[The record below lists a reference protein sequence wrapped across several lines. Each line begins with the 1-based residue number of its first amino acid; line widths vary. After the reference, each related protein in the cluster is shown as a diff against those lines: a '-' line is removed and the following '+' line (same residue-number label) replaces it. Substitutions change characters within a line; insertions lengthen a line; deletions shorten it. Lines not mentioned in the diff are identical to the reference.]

1 MYVVR
6 KEVETLTI
14 DGAGDEVF
22 SSSLPEEEVE
32 AIAAAY
38 RIEEAYPFRLSGHG
52 GLGPVGRHVVLLRM
66 EVDAVFFCS
75 ILRFAYI
82 CFQNRLRIMLI
93 TIITLLLAAA
103 GFVWGRIRA
112 DIVALIAL
120 LVLTLS
126 GILTTQEAL
135 SGFSNPIVIMMVG
148 LFVVGG
154 AIFNTGL
161 AKMIGARLSH
171 LGNGSPTRLFL
182 VVVLATGL
190 IGGFVSNTG
199 TVALMLPIVVSMAAA
214 AGASASRFLMPLAF
228 ASSIGGMLTLIGTPP
243 NLVIAEAWEEFS
255 GHPLTMFSFFPT
267 GLICLAAGTLLLIPF
282 SKMLSGDR
290 KRNSGSSGEKRTL
303 ADIVEEYN
311 LNHDLWCVD
320 VPASSPI
327 SGLSLGALSLRAVYG
342 LDVLELRVVEG
353 KGFLK
358 NVSQEAPSAS
368 SVIEG
373 GDILFIRGP
382 RGNVDRFV
390 ADYGLSIADDSDEAR
405 RHLDFFDIGLAEIVV
420 LPDSGILKET
430 IAGLDFRNRYN
441 VNILGVRRGGS
452 YITDN
457 LGDRKVANG
466 DVLLVQGTWD
476 AIGRISRDTRDW
488 VVLGE
493 PESQASR
500 VTIDYKA
507 PIAAVIMLAMILA
520 LVFSSIPAVFIV
532 LTAGVLM
539 MLTGCFRS
547 IADAY
552 RTINWESIVLIAA
565 MMPMSFALE
574 KTGVSETVSVG
585 LVDALGGIGPH
596 WLMAGIYFT
605 TSLLTLFISNTAT
618 SVLMAPIAVQSAVA
632 YGVSPLPMLF
642 AVTFGASLCFM
653 SPFSTPP
660 NALVMPA
667 GQYTFMDYVKVGAPL
682 QLLLG
687 LLMIFVIP
695 LFFPF

>member
-1 MYVVR
+1 
-6 KEVETLTI
+6 
-14 DGAGDEVF
+14 
-22 SSSLPEEEVE
+22 
-32 AIAAAY
+32 
-38 RIEEAYPFRLSGHG
+38 
-52 GLGPVGRHVVLLRM
+52 
-66 EVDAVFFCS
+66 
-75 ILRFAYI
+75 
-82 CFQNRLRIMLI
+82 MLI
-93 TIITLLLAAA
+93 TIITLVLAAA

-112 DIVALIAL
+112 DVVALIAL
-120 LVLTLS
+120 LVLTLL

-161 AKMIGARLSH
+161 AKMVGARLSH

-199 TVALMLPIVVSMAAA
+199 TVALMLPIVVSMAAS

-255 GHPLTMFSFFPT
+255 GEPLTMFSFLPT

-282 SKMLSGDR
+282 SKMLSGNR
-290 KRNSGSSGEKRTL
+290 KKNAGSSKENRTL
-303 ADIVEEYN
+303 TDIVEEYN
-311 LNHDLWCVD
+311 LNHDLWRVD

-327 SGLSLGALSLRAVYG
+327 SGLSLGALALRANYG

-353 KGFLK
+353 KGLLK

-382 RGNVDRFV
+382 RDSVDRFV
-390 ADYGLSIADDSDEAR
+390 SDYHLHIADDNDESR
-405 RHLDFFDIGLAEIVV
+405 RHLDFYDIGLAEIVV
-420 LPDSGILKET
+420 LPNSGILKET
-430 IAGLDFRNRYN
+430 IAELDFRNRYN
-441 VNILGVRRGGS
+441 VNILGVRRGGE
-452 YITDN
+452 YITEN
-457 LGDRKVANG
+457 LGDRKVAKG

-476 AIGRISRDTRDW
+476 AIERISSNTRDW

-493 PESQASR
+493 PENQASK
-500 VTIDYKA
+500 VTINYKA
-507 PIAAVIMLAMILA
+507 PVAAVIMLAMIAA
-520 LVFSSIPAVFIV
+520 LVFSNIPAVFIA
-532 LTAGVLM
+532 LTAGVMM
-539 MLTGCFRS
+539 MLTGCFRTV
-547 IADAY
+547 ADAY
-552 RTINWESIVLIAA
+552 KTINWESIVLIAA

-574 KTGVSETVSVG
+574 KTGVSEIVSVS
-585 LVDALGGIGPH
+585 LVEALGSVGPH

-642 AVTFGASLCFM
+642 AVTFAASLCFM

-687 LLMIFVIP
+687 ILMIFVIP

>member
-1 MYVVR
+1 
-6 KEVETLTI
+6 
-14 DGAGDEVF
+14 
-22 SSSLPEEEVE
+22 
-32 AIAAAY
+32 
-38 RIEEAYPFRLSGHG
+38 
-52 GLGPVGRHVVLLRM
+52 
-66 EVDAVFFCS
+66 
-75 ILRFAYI
+75 
-82 CFQNRLRIMLI
+82 MLI
-93 TIITLLLAAA
+93 TIITLALAAA

-126 GILTTQEAL
+126 GILSPQEAL
-135 SGFSNPIVIMMVG
+135 SGFSNPIVVMMVG
-148 LFVVGG
+148 LFIVGG

-161 AKMIGARLSH
+161 AKMIGAKLSH

-214 AGASASRFLMPLAF
+214 SGASVSRFLMPLAF

-243 NLVIAEAWEEFS
+243 NLVIAETWEEHS
-255 GHPLTMFSFFPT
+255 GQPLTMFSFLPT
-267 GLICLAAGTLLLIPF
+267 GLICLVAGTVLLIP
-282 SKMLSGDR
+282 LSR
-290 KRNSGSSGEKRTL
+290 LLSAKKQNSGSSQDRRSL

-311 LNHDLWCVD
+311 LNH
-320 VPASSPI
+320 SPI
-327 SGLSLGALSLRAVYG
+327 SGLSLGALSLRANYG
-342 LDVLELRVVEG
+342 VDVLELRVKRRG
-353 KGFLK
+353 LLK
-358 NVSQEAPSAS
+358 NVTQEAPSAS
-368 SVIEG
+368 SVIEE

-382 RGNVDRFV
+382 RQNVERFV
-390 ADYGLSIADDSDEAR
+390 TDYGLRIADDNDESR
-405 RHLDFFDIGLAEIVV
+405 RHLDFYDIGLAEIVV
-420 LPDSGILKET
+420 LPNSGVLKET
-430 IAGLDFRNRYN
+430 IAGLDFRKTYN
-441 VNILGVRRGGS
+441 VTILGVRRGGE

-457 LGDRKVANG
+457 LGDRKVAKG
-466 DVLLVQGTWD
+466 DVLLVQGTWK
-476 AIGRISRDTRDW
+476 AIEKISRNTQNW

-493 PESQASR
+493 PESQASK

-507 PIAAVIMLAMILA
+507 PMAAVIMLAMISG
-520 LVFSSIPAVFIV
+520 LVFSSVPAVFIV
-532 LTAGVLM
+532 LSATVLM
-539 MLTGCFRS
+539 MLTGCFRT

-552 RTINWESIVLIAA
+552 GTINWESIVLIAA

-574 KTGVSETVSVG
+574 KTGVSETVSVA

-618 SVLMAPIAVQSAVA
+618 AVLMAPIAVQSAVA

-667 GQYTFMDYVKVGAPL
+667 GQYTFMDYVRVGAPL
-682 QLLLG
+682 QLILG
-687 LLMIFVIP
+687 LLMIFTIP
-695 LFFPF
+695 FFFPF

>member
-1 MYVVR
+1 
-6 KEVETLTI
+6 
-14 DGAGDEVF
+14 
-22 SSSLPEEEVE
+22 
-32 AIAAAY
+32 
-38 RIEEAYPFRLSGHG
+38 
-52 GLGPVGRHVVLLRM
+52 
-66 EVDAVFFCS
+66 
-75 ILRFAYI
+75 
-82 CFQNRLRIMLI
+82 MLI
-93 TIITLLLAAA
+93 TIVTLMLAAA

-112 DIVALIAL
+112 DIIALIAL

-148 LFVVGG
+148 LFIVGG

-161 AKMIGARLSH
+161 AKMIGARLSR

-199 TVALMLPIVVSMAAA
+199 TVALMLPIVVSMAAG

-255 GHPLTMFSFFPT
+255 GKTLTMFSFLPT
-267 GLICLAAGTLLLIPF
+267 GVICLAAGTLLLIPL
-282 SKMLSGDR
+282 SKMLSGNKKKND
-290 KRNSGSSGEKRTL
+290 GSSDKHRTL

-311 LNHDLWCVD
+311 LNHDLWRVD
-320 VPASSPI
+320 VPVSSPI
-327 SGLSLGALSLRAVYG
+327 SGLSLGALSLRANYG
-342 LDVLELRVVEG
+342 LDVLELRVEG
-353 KGFLK
+353 KGLLK
-358 NVSQEAPSAS
+358 NVSQEAPTAS
-368 SVIEG
+368 SVIEV

-382 RGNVDRFV
+382 RSNVERFV
-390 ADYGLSIADDSDEAR
+390 ADYGLRIADDNDESR
-405 RHLDFFDIGLAEIVV
+405 RHLDFYDIGLAEIVV
-420 LPDSGILKET
+420 LPNSGILKET

-441 VNILGVRRGGS
+441 VNILGVRRGGE
-452 YITDN
+452 YITDS
-457 LGDRKVANG
+457 LGDRKVAKG
-466 DVLLVQGTWD
+466 DVLLVQGTWK
-476 AIGRISRDTRDW
+476 AIERVSRDTRDW

-493 PESQASR
+493 PEGQASK

-507 PIAAVIMLAMILA
+507 PLAAVIMLAMIVA
-520 LVFSSIPAVFIV
+520 LVFSSVPAVFVV
-532 LTAGVLM
+532 LTAAVLM
-539 MLTGCFRS
+539 MLTGCFRT

-552 RTINWESIVLIAA
+552 RTINWESVVLIAA

-574 KTGVSETVSVG
+574 KTGVSEIVSVS
-585 LVDALGGIGPH
+585 LVEALGGIGPH

-618 SVLMAPIAVQSAVA
+618 AVLMAPIAVQSAVA

-687 LLMIFVIP
+687 ILMIFVIP

>member
-1 MYVVR
+1 MW
-6 KEVETLTI
+6 
-14 DGAGDEVF
+14 
-22 SSSLPEEEVE
+22 
-32 AIAAAY
+32 
-38 RIEEAYPFRLSGHG
+38 
-52 GLGPVGRHVVLLRM
+52 
-66 EVDAVFFCS
+66 
-75 ILRFAYI
+75 
-82 CFQNRLRIMLI
+82 I
-93 TIITLLLAAA
+93 TIMTLVLAAA

-120 LVLTLS
+120 LILTLS

-161 AKMIGARLSH
+161 AKMMGAKLSR

-182 VVVLATGL
+182 VVVLATGV

-199 TVALMLPIVVSMAAA
+199 TVALMLPIVVSMAAS
-214 AGASASRFLMPLAF
+214 AGAPASRFLMPLAF

-255 GHPLTMFSFFPT
+255 GKPLTMFTFLPT
-267 GLICLAAGTLLLIPF
+267 GIICLAAGTLVLIPL
-282 SKMLSGDR
+282 SKMLARGKKKNSNSTSGD
-290 KRNSGSSGEKRTL
+290 RTL

-311 LNHDLWCVD
+311 LNHDLWRVD
-320 VPASSPI
+320 VPASSLI
-327 SGLSLGALSLRAVYG
+327 SGLSLGALSLRANYG

-353 KGFLK
+353 KGLLK
-358 NVSQEAPSAS
+358 NVSQEAPSAK
-368 SVIEG
+368 SVIEP

-382 RGNVDRFV
+382 RENVDRFV
-390 ADYGLSIADDSDEAR
+390 SDYDLRIADDNDESR
-405 RHLDFFDIGLAEIVV
+405 RHLDFYDIGLAELVV
-420 LPDSGILKET
+420 LPNSGILKET
-430 IAGLDFRNRYN
+430 IAELDFRNKYN

-452 YITDN
+452 YITHN
-457 LGDRKVANG
+457 IGDRKVAKG

-476 AIGRISRDTRDW
+476 AIGKISRDTRDW

-493 PESQASR
+493 PESRASK

-520 LVFSSIPAVFIV
+520 LVFSSVPAVFVV

-539 MLTGCFRS
+539 MLTGCFRTIS
-547 IADAY
+547 DAY
-552 RTINWESIVLIAA
+552 RTINWESVVLIAA

-574 KTGVSETVSVG
+574 KTGVSEMVSVS
-585 LVDALGGIGPH
+585 LVEALGGIGPH

-632 YGVSPLPMLF
+632 YGVSPQPMLF

-687 LLMIFVIP
+687 ILMIFVIP

>member
-1 MYVVR
+1 
-6 KEVETLTI
+6 
-14 DGAGDEVF
+14 
-22 SSSLPEEEVE
+22 
-32 AIAAAY
+32 
-38 RIEEAYPFRLSGHG
+38 
-52 GLGPVGRHVVLLRM
+52 
-66 EVDAVFFCS
+66 
-75 ILRFAYI
+75 
-82 CFQNRLRIMLI
+82 MLI
-93 TIITLLLAAA
+93 TIITLILAAA

-135 SGFSNPIVIMMVG
+135 SGFSNPVVIMMVG

-161 AKMIGARLSH
+161 AKMIGSRLSR

-199 TVALMLPIVVSMAAA
+199 TVALMLPIVVSMAAS
-214 AGASASRFLMPLAF
+214 AGATASRFLMPLAF

-255 GHPLTMFSFFPT
+255 GEPLTMFSFLPT
-267 GLICLAAGTLLLIPF
+267 GLICLAAGTLLLIPL
-282 SKMLSGDR
+282 SRLLSGKNKARSDS
-290 KRNSGSSGEKRTL
+290 RNRTL

-311 LNHDLWCVD
+311 LNHDLWRVD

-327 SGLSLGALSLRAVYG
+327 SGLSLGALSLRANYG

-353 KGFLK
+353 KGLLK

-368 SVIEG
+368 SVISS

-382 RGNVDRFV
+382 RDNVSRFV
-390 ADYGLSIADDSDEAR
+390 NDYGLRIADDNDESR
-405 RHLDFFDIGLAEIVV
+405 RHLDFYDIGLAEIVV
-420 LPDSGILKET
+420 LPNSGILRET

-441 VNILGVRRGGS
+441 VNILGVRRGGE
-452 YITDN
+452 YITES
-457 LGDRKVANG
+457 LGDKTVTKG

-476 AIGRISRDTRDW
+476 DIERISRNTRDW

-493 PESQASR
+493 PESQASK

-507 PIAAVIMLAMILA
+507 PLAAAIMLAMILA
-520 LVFSSIPAVFIV
+520 LVFSPIPAVFIV

-552 RTINWESIVLIAA
+552 RTINWESVVLIAA

-574 KTGVSETVSVG
+574 KTGVSEMVSVS
-585 LVDALGGIGPH
+585 LVEALGGIGPH
-596 WLMAGIYFT
+596 WLMAGIYVT

-682 QLLLG
+682 QFLLG

>member
-1 MYVVR
+1 
-6 KEVETLTI
+6 
-14 DGAGDEVF
+14 
-22 SSSLPEEEVE
+22 
-32 AIAAAY
+32 
-38 RIEEAYPFRLSGHG
+38 
-52 GLGPVGRHVVLLRM
+52 
-66 EVDAVFFCS
+66 
-75 ILRFAYI
+75 
-82 CFQNRLRIMLI
+82 MLI
-93 TIITLLLAAA
+93 TIITLILAAA

-135 SGFSNPIVIMMVG
+135 SGFSNPVVIMMVG

-161 AKMIGARLSH
+161 AKMIGSRLSR

-199 TVALMLPIVVSMAAA
+199 TVALMLPIVVSMAAS
-214 AGASASRFLMPLAF
+214 AGATASRFLMPLAF

-255 GHPLTMFSFFPT
+255 GEPLTMFSFLLT
-267 GLICLAAGTLLLIPF
+267 GLICLAAGTLLLIPL
-282 SKMLSGDR
+282 SRLLSGKKKARSDS
-290 KRNSGSSGEKRTL
+290 RNRTL

-311 LNHDLWCVD
+311 LNHDLWRVD

-327 SGLSLGALSLRAVYG
+327 SGLSLGALSLRANYG

-353 KGFLK
+353 KGLLK

-368 SVIEG
+368 SVISS

-382 RGNVDRFV
+382 RDHVSRFV
-390 ADYGLSIADDSDEAR
+390 NDYGLRIADDNDESR
-405 RHLDFFDIGLAEIVV
+405 RHLDFYDIGLAEIVV
-420 LPDSGILKET
+420 LPNSGILKET

-441 VNILGVRRGGS
+441 VNILGVRRGGE
-452 YITDN
+452 YITES
-457 LGDRKVANG
+457 LGDKTVTKG

-476 AIGRISRDTRDW
+476 DIERISRNTRDW

-493 PESQASR
+493 PESQASK

-507 PIAAVIMLAMILA
+507 PLAAAIMLAMILA
-520 LVFSSIPAVFIV
+520 LVFSPIPAVFIV
-532 LTAGVLM
+532 LTASVLM

-547 IADAY
+547 VADAY
-552 RTINWESIVLIAA
+552 RTINWESVVLIAA

-574 KTGVSETVSVG
+574 KTGVSEMVSVS
-585 LVDALGGIGPH
+585 LVEALGGIGPH
-596 WLMAGIYFT
+596 WLMAGIYVT

-682 QLLLG
+682 QFMLG

>member
-1 MYVVR
+1 
-6 KEVETLTI
+6 
-14 DGAGDEVF
+14 
-22 SSSLPEEEVE
+22 
-32 AIAAAY
+32 
-38 RIEEAYPFRLSGHG
+38 
-52 GLGPVGRHVVLLRM
+52 
-66 EVDAVFFCS
+66 
-75 ILRFAYI
+75 
-82 CFQNRLRIMLI
+82 MLI
-93 TIITLLLAAA
+93 TIVTLLLAAA

-135 SGFSNPIVIMMVG
+135 SGFSNATVIMLVG

-161 AKMIGARLSH
+161 AKMIGARLTH
-171 LGNGSPTRLFL
+171 LGNGSANRLFL

-214 AGASASRFLMPLAF
+214 SGASASRFLMPIAF

-243 NLVIAEAWEEFS
+243 NLVIAEFWEEYS
-255 GHPLTMFSFFPT
+255 GEALTMFSFLPT
-267 GLICLAAGTLLLIPF
+267 GLICLVAGTLLLIPF
-282 SKMLSGDR
+282 SKLLTG
-290 KRNSGSSGEKRTL
+290 KKNKNTGTSSGNRTL
-303 ADIVEEYN
+303 SDIVEEYN
-311 LNHDLWCVD
+311 LNHDLWRVD
-320 VPASSPI
+320 VPTTSLI
-327 SGLSLGALSLRAVYG
+327 SGLTLGALSLRANYG
-342 LDVLELRVVEG
+342 VDVLELRVVEG
-353 KGFLK
+353 KGLLK

-373 GDILFIRGP
+373 GNILFIRGP
-382 RGNVDRFV
+382 RANVERFV
-390 ADYGLSIADDSDEAR
+390 SDYGLKIAENNTESR
-405 RHLDFFDIGLAEIVV
+405 RHLDFYDIGLAEIVV
-420 LPDSGILKET
+420 LPNSGILKET

-441 VNILGVRRGGS
+441 VNILGVRRGGN
-452 YITDN
+452 YITDS
-457 LGDRKVANG
+457 LGEKTVSNG

-476 AIGRISRDTRDW
+476 AIGKISQNTRDW

-493 PESQASR
+493 PENQASK

-507 PIAAVIMLAMILA
+507 PIAAAIMVAMICA
-520 LVFSSIPAVFIV
+520 LVFSSVPAVFVV
-532 LTAGVLM
+532 LTASVLM

-552 RTINWESIVLIAA
+552 KTINWESIVLIAA
-565 MMPMSFALE
+565 MMPMSIALE
-574 KTGVSETVSVG
+574 KTGVSELVSKS

-596 WLMAGIYFT
+596 VLMAGVYFT

-682 QLLLG
+682 QILLG
-687 LLMIFVIP
+687 ILMIIVIP
-695 LFFPF
+695 IFFPF

>member
-1 MYVVR
+1 
-6 KEVETLTI
+6 
-14 DGAGDEVF
+14 
-22 SSSLPEEEVE
+22 
-32 AIAAAY
+32 
-38 RIEEAYPFRLSGHG
+38 
-52 GLGPVGRHVVLLRM
+52 
-66 EVDAVFFCS
+66 
-75 ILRFAYI
+75 
-82 CFQNRLRIMLI
+82 MLI
-93 TIITLLLAAA
+93 TIITLVLAAA

-112 DIVALIAL
+112 DVVALIAL
-120 LVLTLS
+120 LILTLS

-161 AKMIGARLSH
+161 AKMVGARLSH

-199 TVALMLPIVVSMAAA
+199 TVALMLPIVVSMAAS

-255 GHPLTMFSFFPT
+255 GEPLTMFSFLPT

-282 SKMLSGDR
+282 SKMLSGNR
-290 KRNSGSSGEKRTL
+290 KKNAGSSKENRTL
-303 ADIVEEYN
+303 TDIVEEYN
-311 LNHDLWCVD
+311 LNHDLWRVD

-327 SGLSLGALSLRAVYG
+327 SGLSLGALALRANYG

-353 KGFLK
+353 KGLLK

-382 RGNVDRFV
+382 RDSVDRFV
-390 ADYGLSIADDSDEAR
+390 SDYHLHIADDNDESR
-405 RHLDFFDIGLAEIVV
+405 RHLDFYDIGLAEIVV
-420 LPDSGILKET
+420 LPNSGILKET
-430 IAGLDFRNRYN
+430 IAELDFRNRYN
-441 VNILGVRRGGS
+441 VNILGVRRGGE
-452 YITDN
+452 YITEN
-457 LGDRKVANG
+457 LGDRKVAKG

-476 AIGRISRDTRDW
+476 AIERISSNTRDW

-493 PESQASR
+493 PENQASK
-500 VTIDYKA
+500 VTINYKA
-507 PIAAVIMLAMILA
+507 PVAAVIMLAMIAA
-520 LVFSSIPAVFIV
+520 LVFSNIPAVFIV
-532 LTAGVLM
+532 LTAGVMM
-539 MLTGCFRS
+539 MLTGCFRTV
-547 IADAY
+547 ADAY
-552 RTINWESIVLIAA
+552 KTINWESIVLIAA

-574 KTGVSETVSVG
+574 KTGVSEIVSVS
-585 LVDALGGIGPH
+585 LVEALGSVGPH

-642 AVTFGASLCFM
+642 AVTFAASLCFM

-687 LLMIFVIP
+687 ILMIFVIP

>member
-1 MYVVR
+1 MFITVM
-6 KEVETLTI
+6 TL
-14 DGAGDEVF
+14 V
-22 SSSLPEEEVE
+22 
-32 AIAAAY
+32 
-38 RIEEAYPFRLSGHG
+38 
-52 GLGPVGRHVVLLRM
+52 
-66 EVDAVFFCS
+66 
-75 ILRFAYI
+75 
-82 CFQNRLRIMLI
+82 
-93 TIITLLLAAA
+93 LAAA

-112 DIVALIAL
+112 DIIALIAL

-161 AKMIGARLSH
+161 AKMIGARLSR

-243 NLVIAEAWEEFS
+243 NLVIAEVWEEFS
-255 GHPLTMFSFFPT
+255 GKPLTMFTFLPT
-267 GLICLAAGTLLLIPF
+267 GLICLAAGTLLLIP
-282 SKMLSGDR
+282 LSR
-290 KRNSGSSGEKRTL
+290 LLSGEKKRSSMASGAGRTL

-311 LNHDLWCVD
+311 LNHDLWRVD
-320 VPASSPI
+320 VPSSSPI
-327 SGLSLGALSLRAVYG
+327 SGLTLGALSLRANYG
-342 LDVLELRVVEG
+342 LDVLELRLVEG
-353 KGFLK
+353 RGLLK
-358 NVSQEAPSAS
+358 NVTQEAPTAS
-368 SVIEG
+368 SVIDA
-373 GDILFIRGP
+373 GDMLFIRGP
-382 RGNVDRFV
+382 RENVERFV
-390 ADYGLSIADDSDEAR
+390 ADYGLRIADDNDETR
-405 RHLDFFDIGLAEIVV
+405 RNLDFYDIGLAEIVV
-420 LPDSGILKET
+420 VPNSGILNET
-430 IAGLDFRNRYN
+430 IAQLDFRNRFN
-441 VNILGVRRGGS
+441 INILGVRRGGE
-452 YITDN
+452 YIVGR
-457 LGDRKVANG
+457 LGERKVAKG
-466 DVLLVQGTWD
+466 DVLLVQGTWE
-476 AIGRISRDTRDW
+476 AIGRISGNTRDW
-488 VVLGE
+488 VVLGQ
-493 PESQASR
+493 PESQASK
-500 VTIDYKA
+500 VTINYKA
-507 PIAAVIMLAMILA
+507 PVAAAIMLAMIAA
-520 LVFSSIPAVFIV
+520 LVFSEVPAVFIV
-532 LTAGVLM
+532 LAASVLM
-539 MLTGCFRS
+539 MLTGCFRTV
-547 IADAY
+547 ADAY

-574 KTGVSETVSVG
+574 KTGVSEMVSG
-585 LVDALGGIGPH
+585 SLVDALGGIGPH

-618 SVLMAPIAVQSAVA
+618 AVLMAPIAVQSAVA

-682 QLLLG
+682 QLALG

>member
-1 MYVVR
+1 
-6 KEVETLTI
+6 
-14 DGAGDEVF
+14 
-22 SSSLPEEEVE
+22 
-32 AIAAAY
+32 
-38 RIEEAYPFRLSGHG
+38 
-52 GLGPVGRHVVLLRM
+52 
-66 EVDAVFFCS
+66 
-75 ILRFAYI
+75 
-82 CFQNRLRIMLI
+82 MLI

-282 SKMLSGDR
+282 SKMLSGDK

-311 LNHDLWCVD
+311 LNHDLWRVD

-382 RGNVDRFV
+382 RENVDRFV

-457 LGDRKVANG
+457 LGDRKVAKG

-500 VTIDYKA
+500 VTIGYKA

-687 LLMIFVIP
+687 ILMIFVIP

>member
-1 MYVVR
+1 
-6 KEVETLTI
+6 
-14 DGAGDEVF
+14 
-22 SSSLPEEEVE
+22 
-32 AIAAAY
+32 
-38 RIEEAYPFRLSGHG
+38 
-52 GLGPVGRHVVLLRM
+52 
-66 EVDAVFFCS
+66 
-75 ILRFAYI
+75 
-82 CFQNRLRIMLI
+82 MLV
-93 TIITLLLAAA
+93 TVITLILAAA

-126 GILTTQEAL
+126 GILDTHEAL

-214 AGASASRFLMPLAF
+214 AGASVSRFLMPLAF

-243 NLVIAEAWEEFS
+243 NLVIAETWEEF
-255 GHPLTMFSFFPT
+255 GGQPLTMFSFLPT
-267 GLICLAAGTLLLIPF
+267 GIICLAAGTLLLIPL
-282 SKMLSGDR
+282 SKMLSGNKKKKTGTSNENR
-290 KRNSGSSGEKRTL
+290 SLT
-303 ADIVEEYN
+303 DIVEEYN
-311 LNHDLWCVD
+311 LNHDLWRVY

-327 SGLSLGALSLRAVYG
+327 SGLSLGALSLRANYG
-342 LDVLELRVVEG
+342 LDVLELRVEER

-358 NVSQEAPSAS
+358 SVSQEAPTAS
-368 SVIEG
+368 SVIEV

-382 RGNVDRFV
+382 RESVERF
-390 ADYGLSIADDSDEAR
+390 ASDYGLRIADDSAESR
-405 RHLDFFDIGLAEIVV
+405 RHLDFYDIGLAEIVV

-441 VNILGVRRGGS
+441 VNILGVRRGGN
-452 YITDN
+452 YIIDR
-457 LGDRKVANG
+457 LGDSKVSKG

-476 AIGRISRDTRDW
+476 AIEKISQNTRDW

-493 PESQASR
+493 PESRASK

-507 PIAAVIMLAMILA
+507 PIAAVIMLAMIVA
-520 LVFSSIPAVFIV
+520 LVFSSVQPVFIV
-532 LTAGVLM
+532 LTAAVLM
-539 MLTGCFRS
+539 MLSGCFRS

-574 KTGVSETVSVG
+574 KTGVSEAVSVS
-585 LVDALGGIGPH
+585 LVEALGGIGPH

-682 QLLLG
+682 QILLG
-687 LLMIFVIP
+687 ILMIFVIP

>member
-1 MYVVR
+1 M
-6 KEVETLTI
+6 
-14 DGAGDEVF
+14 F
-22 SSSLPEEEVE
+22 
-32 AIAAAY
+32 
-38 RIEEAYPFRLSGHG
+38 
-52 GLGPVGRHVVLLRM
+52 
-66 EVDAVFFCS
+66 
-75 ILRFAYI
+75 
-82 CFQNRLRIMLI
+82 I
-93 TIITLLLAAA
+93 TVITLVLAAA

-112 DIVALIAL
+112 DVIALIAL

-161 AKMIGARLSH
+161 AKMIGARLSR

-243 NLVIAEAWEEFS
+243 NLVIAEVWEEYS
-255 GHPLTMFSFFPT
+255 GEPLTMFTFLPT
-267 GLICLAAGTLLLIPF
+267 GLICLAAGTLLLIP
-282 SKMLSGDR
+282 LSR
-290 KRNSGSSGEKRTL
+290 LLSGEKRKNSTASGNGRTL

-311 LNHDLWCVD
+311 LNHDLWRVD
-320 VPASSPI
+320 VPSSSPI
-327 SGLSLGALSLRAVYG
+327 SGLTLGALSLRANYG

-353 KGFLK
+353 RGLLK
-358 NVSQEAPSAS
+358 NVTQEAPTAS
-368 SVIEG
+368 SVIDA
-373 GDILFIRGP
+373 GDMLFIRGP
-382 RGNVDRFV
+382 RENVERFV
-390 ADYGLSIADDSDEAR
+390 ADYGLRIADDNDETR
-405 RHLDFFDIGLAEIVV
+405 RNLDFYDIGLAEIVV
-420 LPDSGILKET
+420 VPNSGILNET
-430 IAGLDFRNRYN
+430 IAQLDFRNRFN
-441 VNILGVRRGGS
+441 INILGVRRGGE
-452 YITDN
+452 YIVDR
-457 LGDRKVANG
+457 LGERKVAKG
-466 DVLLVQGTWD
+466 DVLLVQGTWE
-476 AIGRISRDTRDW
+476 AIGRISGNTRDW
-488 VVLGE
+488 VVLGQ
-493 PESQASR
+493 PESQASK
-500 VTIDYKA
+500 VTINYKA
-507 PIAAVIMLAMILA
+507 PVAAVIMLAMIAA
-520 LVFSSIPAVFIV
+520 LVFSEVPAGFIV
-532 LTAGVLM
+532 LAASVLM
-539 MLTGCFRS
+539 MLTGCFRRV
-547 IADAY
+547 ADAY

-574 KTGVSETVSVG
+574 KTGVSEMVSG
-585 LVDALGGIGPH
+585 SLVDALGGIGPH

-618 SVLMAPIAVQSAVA
+618 AVLMAPIAVQSAVA

-682 QLLLG
+682 QLALG

>member
-1 MYVVR
+1 
-6 KEVETLTI
+6 
-14 DGAGDEVF
+14 
-22 SSSLPEEEVE
+22 
-32 AIAAAY
+32 
-38 RIEEAYPFRLSGHG
+38 
-52 GLGPVGRHVVLLRM
+52 
-66 EVDAVFFCS
+66 
-75 ILRFAYI
+75 
-82 CFQNRLRIMLI
+82 MLI
-93 TIITLLLAAA
+93 TIITLVLAAA

-112 DIVALIAL
+112 DVVALIAL

-161 AKMIGARLSH
+161 AKMVGARLSH

-199 TVALMLPIVVSMAAA
+199 TVALMLPIVVSMAAST
-214 AGASASRFLMPLAF
+214 GASASRFLMPLAF

-255 GHPLTMFSFFPT
+255 GEPLTMFSFLPT

-282 SKMLSGDR
+282 SKMLSGNR
-290 KRNSGSSGEKRTL
+290 KKNAGSSKENRTL
-303 ADIVEEYN
+303 TDIVEEYN
-311 LNHDLWCVD
+311 LNHDLWRVD

-327 SGLSLGALSLRAVYG
+327 SGLSLGALALRANYG

-353 KGFLK
+353 KGLLK

-382 RGNVDRFV
+382 RDSVDRFV
-390 ADYGLSIADDSDEAR
+390 SDYHLHIADDNDESR
-405 RHLDFFDIGLAEIVV
+405 RHLDFYDIGLAEIVV
-420 LPDSGILKET
+420 LPNSGILKET
-430 IAGLDFRNRYN
+430 IAELDFRNRYN
-441 VNILGVRRGGS
+441 VNILGVRRGGE
-452 YITDN
+452 YITEN
-457 LGDRKVANG
+457 LGDRKVAKG

-476 AIGRISRDTRDW
+476 AIERISSNTRDW

-493 PESQASR
+493 PENQASK
-500 VTIDYKA
+500 VTINYKA
-507 PIAAVIMLAMILA
+507 PVAAVIMLAMIAA
-520 LVFSSIPAVFIV
+520 LVFSNIPAVFIV
-532 LTAGVLM
+532 LTAGVM
-539 MLTGCFRS
+539 MILTGCFRTV
-547 IADAY
+547 ADAY
-552 RTINWESIVLIAA
+552 KTINWESIVLIAA

-574 KTGVSETVSVG
+574 KTGVSEIVSVS
-585 LVDALGGIGPH
+585 LVEALGGVGPH

-642 AVTFGASLCFM
+642 AVTFAASLCFM

-687 LLMIFVIP
+687 ILMIFVIP